1 MALRANAKEA
11 FVSLYA
17 AKQRSL
23 LALIGIV
30 IGIGSVIGMVSV
42 GEIAK
47 RQALKQFKELGTE
60 FLSISARSA
69 GQASGS
75 PPRIR
80 LSDALALPEETSSI
94 LAVAPYTQ
102 GHGQAVYGGKKVADA
117 SVLGVT
123 ESFIALNKLRIES
136 GRGVSD
142 LDYRRYYCVI
152 GSRVAS
158 ALRRAGAQRLVGE
171 SIRLNDRLCTIMG
184 VLRSTPR
191 WGLQSFDADRSIFVP
206 LTTAQRMFPKGGI
219 RRITARMKAQA
230 QHQTATE
237 EVRSYFRRKAPGLG
251 IGVRSAQRV
260 IEQMQRQM
268 QTFALLLAA
277 IGSISLIVGGIG
289 VMNIMLVSVSERRKE
304 IGIRRALG
312 ARRFDI
318 QSQFLTESLI
328 LSLIGGV
335 FGIGL
340 GMGGTWVFCR
350 YTDWAF
356 LVDPAAVA
364 MGFVVACCIGVFFGL
379 QPAVQAARL
388 DPIEALRAG

>member
-1 MALRANAKEA
+1 MVLKANAKEA

-17 AKQRSL
+17 SKQRSL

-47 RQALKQFKELGTE
+47 HQALKQFRELGTE
-60 FLSISARSA
+60 FLTISARSR
-69 GQASGS
+69 GSRSGS
-75 PPRIR
+75 PPSIR

-94 LAVAPYTQ
+94 RATAPWIQ
-102 GHGQAVYGGKKVADA
+102 GHGQAVYGGKKIADA

-123 ESFIALNKLRIES
+123 ESFTTINKLRIER
-136 GRGVSD
+136 GRSVSD

-152 GSRVAS
+152 GANIAT
-158 ALRRAGAQRLVGE
+158 ALRRAGAKRLVGE
-171 SIRLNDRLCTIMG
+171 SIRLNNRLCAIMG
-184 VLRSTPR
+184 VLRNSPR
-191 WGLQSFDADRSIFVP
+191 WGLQSFNANRSILIP
-206 LTTAQRMFPKGGI
+206 LSTAQRMYPGRGI

-230 QHQTATE
+230 QHKAATE
-237 EVRSYFRRKAPGLG
+237 EVRSYFRRKAPGIG
-251 IGVRSAQRV
+251 IRVRSAQRV

-289 VMNIMLVSVSERRKE
+289 VMNVMLVSVSERRKE

-340 GMGGTWVFCR
+340 GVGGTWVFCR
-350 YTDWAF
+350 FTNWTF

-364 MGFVVACCIGVFFGL
+364 MGFVVACGIGVFFGL